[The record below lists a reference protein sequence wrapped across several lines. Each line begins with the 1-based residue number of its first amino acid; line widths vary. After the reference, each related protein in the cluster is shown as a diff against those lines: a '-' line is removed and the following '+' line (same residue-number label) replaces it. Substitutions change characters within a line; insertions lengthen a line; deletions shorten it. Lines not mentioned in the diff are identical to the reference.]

1 MNAIH
6 TIKSYALPTLAAL
19 TWVAVAIALFSD
31 YQRHLGRGWT
41 EQLQLRETIVI
52 VGPGGRS

>member
-6 TIKSYALPTLAAL
+6 TIKSYALPALAAL
-19 TWVAVAIALFSD
+19 TWAAVAIALFSD
-31 YQRHLGRGWT
+31 YQRHLGPGGT
-41 EQLQLRETIVI
+41 APPQLRETILI